1 MYGRV
6 TPQHHGHQLHT
17 RSTVTRELQ
26 PRGPWPLQSLA
37 QEPPHPL
44 ILLPLGAGRLAQVS
58 GHPSPPFC
66 RTAAARHSPQ
76 RLRGPGVLVSSLLT
90 HRALQGAEL
99 SRCVAV
105 REPPAGLP
113 WPLAD
118 PFSSIPPA
126 PTHAGAHWSGFLGP
140 LQNERAR
147 RHRKPEQKT
156 FPFSW
161 LHVPTLSLELLS
173 LTLSNPFFPQSPGIL
188 SGV

>member
-99 SRCVAV
+99 SRCVAM
-105 REPPAGLP
+105 REPQAELP
-113 WPLAD
+113 WPQD
-118 PFSSIPPA
+118 PSLTFPKNQVNARAHITLLWKNDTRYGKEAKVNKVYFPICTLWLLPA
-126 PTHAGAHWSGFLGP
+126 PLLP
-140 LQNERAR
+140 
-147 RHRKPEQKT
+147 
-156 FPFSW
+156 FP
-161 LHVPTLSLELLS
+161 TD
-173 LTLSNPFFPQSPGIL
+173 SNANAL
-188 SGV
+188 

>member
-1 MYGRV
+1 MLLSCTRGV
-6 TPQHHGHQLHT
+6 TLPT
-17 RSTVTRELQ
+17 E
-26 PRGPWPLQSLA
+26 PPGPWGLGPWRACPGGRRPLVTL
-37 QEPPHPL
+37 P
-44 ILLPLGAGRLAQVS
+44 PLGAGAGLRAPLPTSLRDS
-58 GHPSPPFC
+58 GCYTQSPK
-66 RTAAARHSPQ
+66 A
-76 RLRGPGVLVSSLLT
+76 RGPGALVSSLFT
-90 HRALQGAEL
+90 HRPLQGAEL
-99 SRCVAV
+99 SRSVAV